1 MKLYHRTDFWGT
13 HIFGRHSL
21 AHLGLHH
28 RIIEAQAILPELNAP
43 HWGCCKESGKRV
55 VEIKEHH
62 FLEHDRGTWVLFEIR
77 PPCETRKTG
86 RSQNN
91 YYDFCLMP
99 VSSTLTPFP
108 SWIPV
113 GEVNP
118 CMARMDLKYMLSH
131 IMKRNRVDKR
141 PTHHVHIFL
150 VMDSLFQSDF
160 KLVSGSSSSQREAAK
175 RTSGTPTLCVTTNH
189 SITPSARLLIKRDNE
204 QVKSSNEGSDVKR

>member
-1 MKLYHRTDFWGT
+1 MKLYHRTDFWGSR
-13 HIFGRHSL
+13 ISGRHSL
-21 AHLGLHH
+21 AHLGFH
-28 RIIEAQAILPELNAP
+28 RPIIEAQALLPELNSP

-62 FLEHDRGTWVLFEIR
+62 FLEHDRGTWVLYEIHR
-77 PPCETRKTG
+77 PCETRQT
-86 RSQNN
+86 RRPHIY

-131 IMKRNRVDKR
+131 IMKRNRTNKR
-141 PTHHVHIFL
+141 PRHHVHIFL
-150 VMDSLFQSDF
+150 VMDGLFQSDF
-160 KLVSGSSSSQREAAK
+160 KLVSGSSSSRREAFAYTAAE
-175 RTSGTPTLCVTTNH
+175 RSSGMPTLCDTILPKSPTGSQLNKEGQRATE
-189 SITPSARLLIKRDNE
+189 IIK
-204 QVKSSNEGSDVKR
+204 